1 MPEAAK
7 TAAEF
12 YRQFGALDFL
22 ILCMVLA
29 LGYLIY
35 KIAKSNER
43 TVEKLNELG
52 NVFSTHH
59 QNALDM
65 HSTCR
70 VHGEQISYLHK
81 GMNDFKSEVTSE
93 LSGLSR
99 EVAVLKERIN

>member
-1 MPEAAK
+1 MEAAK
-7 TAAEF
+7 TAADI

-29 LGYLIY
+29 LGYTIY

-43 TVEKLNELG
+43 TAEALTQLG
-52 NVFSTHH
+52 TVFATHH

-65 HSTCR
+65 HTTCR
-70 VHGEQISYLHK
+70 VHGEQIGHLNR
-81 GMNDFKSEVTSE
+81 GMNDLKEEVTAE

-99 EVAVLKERIN
+99 EVAVLKERVG